1 MQLIPFHKNR
11 KNFSDQQLLASYLKS
26 HNQQYLGEV
35 YERYM
40 HLVYGVC
47 IKYLKDVEEAKDAVI
62 KIYEKIRIEILK
74 QEIDNFKSWLYVVTK
89 NFCLME
95 LRKQKNQ
102 HILQNADENELAR
115 FMEKEEKL
123 HPIDEQNSEEIEQEM
138 EQALLDCIKRL
149 KDKQKQCIQLFYY
162 ENKSYREIAGLIALE
177 EKKVKSSIQNGKRN
191 LKICLEQKK

>member
-11 KNFSDQQLLASYLKS
+11 KNLSDEQLLASYLKS

-35 YERYM
+35 YERYI

-47 IKYLKDVEEAKDAVI
+47 IKYLKDVEDAKDAVI
-62 KIYEKIRIEILK
+62 KIYEKVRIEILK
-74 QEIDNFKSWLYVVTK
+74 QEIGNFKSWLYVVAK

-102 HILQNADENELAR
+102 HILQTADENELAR

-123 HPIDEQNSEEIEQEM
+123 HPIDEQNSEEIEQ
-138 EQALLDCIKRL
+138 ALLDCIKRL
-149 KDKQKQCIQLFYY
+149 KDEQKKCIQLFYF
-162 ENKSYREIAGLIALE
+162 ENKSYREIAGLIAWE

-191 LKICLEQKK
+191 LKICLELKNETK

>member
-11 KNFSDQQLLASYLKS
+11 KNLSDQQLLALYIKS
-26 HNQQYLGEV
+26 HNQQYSGEI

-47 IKYLKDVEEAKDAVI
+47 LKYLKDVEESKDAVI
-62 KIYEKIRIEILK
+62 KIYEKIRMEILK
-74 QEIDNFKSWLYVVTK
+74 QEIGNFKSWLYVVTK
-89 NFCLME
+89 NYCLME

-102 HILQNADENELAR
+102 YILQTADENILAR
-115 FMEKEEKL
+115 FMENEEKL
-123 HPIDEQNSEEIEQEM
+123 HPIDEQNNEEI

-149 KDKQKQCIQLFYY
+149 KDEQKQCIHLFYY

-191 LKICLEQKK
+191 LKICLEQKNETK